1 MAQTKTN
8 LPLSASQP
16 FKGDISTLQI
26 KGHFYFALT
35 VLVVLF
41 GYFFGQAEPARFSPK

>member
-35 VLVVLF
+35 GKRLSVN
-41 GYFFGQAEPARFSPK
+41 AK